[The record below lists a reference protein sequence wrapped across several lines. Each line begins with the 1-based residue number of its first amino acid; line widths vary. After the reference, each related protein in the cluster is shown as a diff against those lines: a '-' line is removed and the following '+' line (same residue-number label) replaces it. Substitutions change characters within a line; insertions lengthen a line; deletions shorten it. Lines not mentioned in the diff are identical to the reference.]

1 MNSSKLLIDESPLQL
16 LPSLAEKVGLN
27 EAVVLQQ
34 VHYLIVA
41 GRTTP
46 ERDRKFDGWVYNTV
60 AGWQEQYFKFWSTK
74 TLQRAITS
82 LEEKGLL
89 ISRQDR
95 NYSNFYRMKWYAIDY
110 KALNALI
117 DEPETVAAE
126 HDFTAPLPPQPKPC
140 PPSDIL
146 PAPSD
151 INNAPSDKLSQSSD
165 ILPAPSDINNAP
177 SDKLSQSSDILSAP
191 WDKLSRPSDKLSQ
204 SYTKITTEITTETT
218 GREGLRAGARATPPA
233 EPPPPADPPP
243 EPPAQPVAKPPR
255 FEPLSALLALGVDAQ
270 VAADWL
276 AVRKAKRAALTQTAL
291 DGMVDEAHK
300 AGISVAEAVRIC
312 AVRGWQGFKASW
324 DWRDDKPQGRT
335 FDGKP
340 QGGQLSAGEQA
351 RQQAL
356 RIAEKMGLTPEQ
368 VGIYDA
374 NQ

>member
-1 MNSSKLLIDESPLQL
+1 MIQRTPRRNNFTTIGNGIFMENALSFEAMGLLAYLLSKPD
-16 LPSLAEKVGLN
+16 N
-27 EAVVLQQ
+27 WQ
-34 VHYLIVA
+34 VHVQALVRATEGTAQKRGENKILALLRELIGA
-41 GRTTP
+41 GYITRKRQSSGKMDYYVYDEPQGEPSADTTP
-46 ERDRKFDGWVYNTV
+46 DSGSCAE
-60 AGWQEQYFKFWSTK
+60 
-74 TLQRAITS
+74 
-82 LEEKGLL
+82 
-89 ISRQDR
+89 
-95 NYSNFYRMKWYAIDY
+95 
-110 KALNALI
+110 NASQPI
-117 DEPETVAAE
+117 ENK
-126 HDFTAPLPPQPKPC
+126 PQPSKPHVAK
-140 PPSDIL
+140 PHVAKPHVAKPHVAFEGVL
-146 PAPSD
+146 
-151 INNAPSDKLSQSSD
+151 INTEGQQELKLNKDGRGTNA
-165 ILPAPSDINNAP
+165 
-177 SDKLSQSSDILSAP
+177 
-191 WDKLSRPSDKLSQ
+191 RV
-204 SYTKITTEITTETT
+204 
-218 GREGLRAGARATPPA
+218 RATPPA
-233 EPPPPADPPP
+233 EPPPDPPP
-243 EPPAQPVAKPPR
+243 EPPAQAVAKPPR

>member
-1 MNSSKLLIDESPLQL
+1 MIQRSARTGNFTVLGNGIFTDNALSFEAMGLLAYLLSKPDNWSIHPRALSKATEGSDQRRGMGKIYDLLNVLIAAGYVVRFKRANGEVDYIVYDEPVRGEMSQNPNQGNPNQGNPNQGNPNQDFPDVLINTEGQQELNSSKD
-16 LPSLAEKVGLN
+16 
-27 EAVVLQQ
+27 
-34 VHYLIVA
+34 
-41 GRTTP
+41 GRGT
-46 ERDRKFDGWVYNTV
+46 
-60 AGWQEQYFKFWSTK
+60 
-74 TLQRAITS
+74 
-82 LEEKGLL
+82 
-89 ISRQDR
+89 
-95 NYSNFYRMKWYAIDY
+95 
-110 KALNALI
+110 NAR
-117 DEPETVAAE
+117 V
-126 HDFTAPLPPQPKPC
+126 
-140 PPSDIL
+140 
-146 PAPSD
+146 
-151 INNAPSDKLSQSSD
+151 
-165 ILPAPSDINNAP
+165 
-177 SDKLSQSSDILSAP
+177 
-191 WDKLSRPSDKLSQ
+191 
-204 SYTKITTEITTETT
+204 
-218 GREGLRAGARATPPA
+218 RATPPA

-243 EPPAQPVAKPPR
+243 PAKPPR

-324 DWRDDKPQGRT
+324 DWRDDRPQGRT

>member
-1 MNSSKLLIDESPLQL
+1 MIQRTPRRNNFTTIGNGIFMENALSFEAMGLLAYLLSKPD
-16 LPSLAEKVGLN
+16 N
-27 EAVVLQQ
+27 WQ
-34 VHYLIVA
+34 VHVQALVRATEGTAQKRGENKILALLRELIGA
-41 GRTTP
+41 GYITRKRQSSGKMDYYVYDEPQGEPSADTTP
-46 ERDRKFDGWVYNTV
+46 DSGSCAE
-60 AGWQEQYFKFWSTK
+60 
-74 TLQRAITS
+74 
-82 LEEKGLL
+82 
-89 ISRQDR
+89 
-95 NYSNFYRMKWYAIDY
+95 
-110 KALNALI
+110 NASQPI
-117 DEPETVAAE
+117 ENK
-126 HDFTAPLPPQPKPC
+126 PQPSKPHVAK
-140 PPSDIL
+140 PHVAKPHVAKPREAFEGVL
-146 PAPSD
+146 
-151 INNAPSDKLSQSSD
+151 INTEGQQELKLNKDGRGTNA
-165 ILPAPSDINNAP
+165 
-177 SDKLSQSSDILSAP
+177 
-191 WDKLSRPSDKLSQ
+191 RV
-204 SYTKITTEITTETT
+204 
-218 GREGLRAGARATPPA
+218 RATPPA

-243 EPPAQPVAKPPR
+243 PAKPPR

-324 DWRDDKPQGRT
+324 DWRDDRPQGRT

>member
-1 MNSSKLLIDESPLQL
+1 MIGSKLLVNEIALQL
-16 LPSLAEKVGLN
+16 LPTLAEKVGLN

-34 VHYLIVA
+34 VHYLIIA
-41 GRTTP
+41 GMSSP
-46 ERDRKFDGWVYNTV
+46 ERNRKFDGWVYNTV

-95 NYSNFYRMKWYAIDY
+95 NYSNFYRMKWYTIDY
-110 KALNALI
+110 QALNALI
-117 DEPETVAAE
+117 DEPEAVAAE

-140 PPSDIL
+140 P
-146 PAPSD
+146 
-151 INNAPSDKLSQSSD
+151 
-165 ILPAPSDINNAP
+165 P

-204 SYTKITTEITTETT
+204 SYTKITTEITAETT
-218 GREGLRAGARATPPA
+218 GREGLRTGARATPPPS
-233 EPPPPADPPP
+233 PPPDDRPPARQSPPP
-243 EPPAQPVAKPPR
+243 TKPVAKPPR
-255 FEPLSALLALGVDAQ
+255 FEPLAALLALGVDAQ

-291 DGMVDEAHK
+291 DDVVAEAGK
-300 AGISVAEAVRIC
+300 AGISVAQAVRIC
-312 AVRGWQGFKASW
+312 AARGWQGFRASW

>member
-1 MNSSKLLIDESPLQL
+1 MIQRTPRRNNFTTIGNGIFMENALSFEAMGLLAYLLSKPD
-16 LPSLAEKVGLN
+16 N
-27 EAVVLQQ
+27 WQ
-34 VHYLIVA
+34 VHVQALVRATEGTAQKRGENKILALLRELIGA
-41 GRTTP
+41 GYITRKRQSSGKMDYYVYDEPQGEPSADTTP
-46 ERDRKFDGWVYNTV
+46 DSGSCAE
-60 AGWQEQYFKFWSTK
+60 
-74 TLQRAITS
+74 
-82 LEEKGLL
+82 
-89 ISRQDR
+89 
-95 NYSNFYRMKWYAIDY
+95 
-110 KALNALI
+110 NASQPI
-117 DEPETVAAE
+117 ENK
-126 HDFTAPLPPQPKPC
+126 PQPSKPHVAK
-140 PPSDIL
+140 PHVAKPHVAKPREAFEGVL
-146 PAPSD
+146 
-151 INNAPSDKLSQSSD
+151 INTEGQQELKLNKDGRGTNA
-165 ILPAPSDINNAP
+165 
-177 SDKLSQSSDILSAP
+177 
-191 WDKLSRPSDKLSQ
+191 RV
-204 SYTKITTEITTETT
+204 
-218 GREGLRAGARATPPA
+218 RATPPA

-243 EPPAQPVAKPPR
+243 PAKPPR

-324 DWRDDKPQGRT
+324 AWRDDRPQGRT

>member
-1 MNSSKLLIDESPLQL
+1 MIQRTPRRNNFTTIGNGIFMENALSFEAMGLLAYLLSKPD
-16 LPSLAEKVGLN
+16 N
-27 EAVVLQQ
+27 WQ
-34 VHYLIVA
+34 VHVQALVRATEGTAQKRGENKILALLRELIGAGYITRKRQSSGKMDYYVYDEPQGEPSADTIPDSGSCAENASQPIENEPQPSKPHVA
-41 GRTTP
+41 KPHVAKPHVAKPHVAFEGVLINTEGQQELKLNKDGR
-46 ERDRKFDGWVYNTV
+46 G
-60 AGWQEQYFKFWSTK
+60 A
-74 TLQRAITS
+74 
-82 LEEKGLL
+82 
-89 ISRQDR
+89 
-95 NYSNFYRMKWYAIDY
+95 
-110 KALNALI
+110 NAL
-117 DEPETVAAE
+117 
-126 HDFTAPLPPQPKPC
+126 
-140 PPSDIL
+140 
-146 PAPSD
+146 
-151 INNAPSDKLSQSSD
+151 
-165 ILPAPSDINNAP
+165 
-177 SDKLSQSSDILSAP
+177 
-191 WDKLSRPSDKLSQ
+191 
-204 SYTKITTEITTETT
+204 
-218 GREGLRAGARATPPA
+218 ARATPPA
-233 EPPPPADPPP
+233 SPPPDPPP

-324 DWRDDKPQGRT
+324 DWRDDRPQGRT

>member
-1 MNSSKLLIDESPLQL
+1 MIQRTPRRNNFTTIGNGIFMENALSFEAMGLLAYLLSKPD
-16 LPSLAEKVGLN
+16 N
-27 EAVVLQQ
+27 WQ
-34 VHYLIVA
+34 VHVQALVRATEGTAQKRGENKILALLRELIGA
-41 GRTTP
+41 GYITRKRQSSGKMDYYVYDEPQGEPSADTTP
-46 ERDRKFDGWVYNTV
+46 DSGSCAE
-60 AGWQEQYFKFWSTK
+60 
-74 TLQRAITS
+74 
-82 LEEKGLL
+82 
-89 ISRQDR
+89 
-95 NYSNFYRMKWYAIDY
+95 
-110 KALNALI
+110 NASQPI
-117 DEPETVAAE
+117 ENK
-126 HDFTAPLPPQPKPC
+126 PQPSKPHVAK
-140 PPSDIL
+140 PHVAKPREAFEGVL
-146 PAPSD
+146 
-151 INNAPSDKLSQSSD
+151 INTEGQQELKLNKDGRGTNA
-165 ILPAPSDINNAP
+165 
-177 SDKLSQSSDILSAP
+177 
-191 WDKLSRPSDKLSQ
+191 RV
-204 SYTKITTEITTETT
+204 
-218 GREGLRAGARATPPA
+218 RATPPA

-243 EPPAQPVAKPPR
+243 PAKPPR

-324 DWRDDKPQGRT
+324 AWRDDRPQGRT

>member
-1 MNSSKLLIDESPLQL
+1 MIQRTPRRNNFTTIGNGIFMENALSFEAMGLLAYLLSKPD
-16 LPSLAEKVGLN
+16 N
-27 EAVVLQQ
+27 WQ
-34 VHYLIVA
+34 VHVQALVRATEGTAQKRGENKILALLRELIGA
-41 GRTTP
+41 GYITRKRQSSGKMDYYVYDEPQGEPSADTTP
-46 ERDRKFDGWVYNTV
+46 DSGSCAENASQPIENKPHPSKPHVAKPHVAKPHVAKPREAFEGVLINTEGQQELKLNKDGRG
-60 AGWQEQYFKFWSTK
+60 A
-74 TLQRAITS
+74 
-82 LEEKGLL
+82 
-89 ISRQDR
+89 
-95 NYSNFYRMKWYAIDY
+95 
-110 KALNALI
+110 NAL
-117 DEPETVAAE
+117 
-126 HDFTAPLPPQPKPC
+126 
-140 PPSDIL
+140 
-146 PAPSD
+146 
-151 INNAPSDKLSQSSD
+151 
-165 ILPAPSDINNAP
+165 
-177 SDKLSQSSDILSAP
+177 
-191 WDKLSRPSDKLSQ
+191 
-204 SYTKITTEITTETT
+204 
-218 GREGLRAGARATPPA
+218 ARATPPDA
-233 EPPPPADPPP
+233 PPPDR
-243 EPPAQPVAKPPR
+243 PAQPVAKPAR

>member
-1 MNSSKLLIDESPLQL
+1 MIQRTPRRNNFTTIGNGIFMENALSFEAMGLLAYLLSKPD
-16 LPSLAEKVGLN
+16 N
-27 EAVVLQQ
+27 WQ
-34 VHYLIVA
+34 VHVQALVRATEGTAQKRGENKILALLRELIGA
-41 GRTTP
+41 GYITRKRQSSGKMDYYVYDEPQGEPSADTTP
-46 ERDRKFDGWVYNTV
+46 DSGSCAE
-60 AGWQEQYFKFWSTK
+60 
-74 TLQRAITS
+74 
-82 LEEKGLL
+82 
-89 ISRQDR
+89 
-95 NYSNFYRMKWYAIDY
+95 
-110 KALNALI
+110 NASQPI
-117 DEPETVAAE
+117 ENE
-126 HDFTAPLPPQPKPC
+126 PQPSKPHVAK
-140 PPSDIL
+140 PREAFEGVL
-146 PAPSD
+146 
-151 INNAPSDKLSQSSD
+151 INTEGQQELKLNKDGRGANA
-165 ILPAPSDINNAP
+165 
-177 SDKLSQSSDILSAP
+177 
-191 WDKLSRPSDKLSQ
+191 RV
-204 SYTKITTEITTETT
+204 
-218 GREGLRAGARATPPA
+218 RATPPA

-243 EPPAQPVAKPPR
+243 PAKPPR

-324 DWRDDKPQGRT
+324 DWRDDRPQGRT